1 MRIQVLKIVGT
12 VLAFDCTTVTD
23 FEMSKLHLMIEQTSQ
38 NNTKHGLVK
47 AMAASKL
54 LVPSPR
60 AGQHGIRAWLG
71 HALIL

>member
-1 MRIQVLKIVGT
+1 MRIQVLKIVRT
-12 VLAFDCTTVTD
+12 VLPFDCTIVTD
-23 FEMSKLHLMIEQTSQ
+23 FEISKLHLIVEQTSQ

-47 AMAASKL
+47 AMAASEL
-54 LVPSPR
+54 LVPSQR